1 MLATIIINQLGP
13 IKHCELLIDDFMVF
27 TGPQSSGKSTIAKCV
42 FYFKSVRNVLLQQL
56 RKQHMLSADRMD
68 LSIKNRL
75 IRELRSNFLQT
86 FGSTWCMDRDMFIRY
101 EYTEGVFIEVSLRD
115 DPVSPNYI
123 WIGLSEDLDAF
134 LGQLDVDSYAGDM
147 ISDLEFQDAM
157 KQRIMTQQRLFI
169 YRLVGV

>member
-56 RKQHMLSADRMD
+56 RNQLMLSADRMD

-86 FGSTWCMDRDMFIRY
+86 FGSTWCMDRDMLMQGI
-101 EYTEGVFIEVSLRD
+101 
-115 DPVSPNYI
+115 
-123 WIGLSEDLDAF
+123 
-134 LGQLDVDSYAGDM
+134 
-147 ISDLEFQDAM
+147 
-157 KQRIMTQQRLFI
+157 
-169 YRLVGV
+169 